1 MWIGDR
7 EGWGFV
13 RLRRE
18 RGPGRAAA
26 VLVMFVA
33 VLTALAATVST
44 ASAAPGTARSALAA
58 PAARPDFKLPFAC
71 GQTWQLQTY
80 RGHAPDDKKLDMY
93 RVGGSTLGSL
103 VAASAAGTVTERFEP
118 GGLEINHG
126 NGWFT
131 VYLHMDRVDVR
142 LGQQV
147 ASGTTLGRLGLVG
160 TTSAHL
166 HYEQLFDSNG
176 DNDGETDEMVHPV
189 IQGTEYRLS
198 PDDVFPKV
206 TSTNAC
212 GGGGEPTKYWVDT
225 FADATGYD
233 AVDCVGDSRPQ
244 CAPQGKLLKG
254 TNYVLC
260 KKAGDE
266 VRVGDSYNHWWLLTD
281 LDEVAPGGKGRAF
294 VSAYYLQ
301 RWGND
306 EAKDNDGLV
315 IRNCRDDEVPA

>member
-1 MWIGDR
+1 MH
-7 EGWGFV
+7 
-13 RLRRE
+13 LRGR
-18 RGPGRAAA
+18 RPLRSPAAGP
-26 VLVMFVA
+26 VTA
-33 VLTALAATVST
+33 VLTALTVLGLWLVGPG
-44 ASAAPGTARSALAA
+44 AAPAA
-58 PAARPDFKLPFAC
+58 AAARPDFRLPFAC

-80 RGHAPDDKKLDMY
+80 QGHTPEDKKLDMY
-93 RVGGSTLGSL
+93 RVGGDTLGAQ
-103 VAASAAGTVTERFEP
+103 VAASAAGTVTEFFAP

-126 NGWFT
+126 GGWFT
-131 VYLHMDRVDVR
+131 VYLHLDRIDVR

-147 ASGTTLGRLGLVG
+147 ASGTPLGRLGLVG

-166 HYEQLFDSNG
+166 HYEQLYDTNG

-198 PDDVFPKV
+198 PAGPFPRV

-212 GGGGEPTKYWVDT
+212 GGGGDPARVWVDT
-225 FADATGYD
+225 FADATGYA
-233 AVDCVGDSRPQ
+233 AVDCVGDGSPR
-244 CAPQGKLLKG
+244 CAPQGRLLKG

-260 KKAGDE
+260 KKWGDE

-281 LDEVAPGGKGRAF
+281 LDEVAPGGTGRAY

-306 EAKDNDGLV
+306 EAKDNDGRD
-315 IRNCRDDEVPA
+315 IRLC

>member
-1 MWIGDR
+1 M
-7 EGWGFV
+7 
-13 RLRRE
+13 RLRRG

-26 VLVMFVA
+26 VLAVLVA
-33 VLTALAATVST
+33 VLTAWAATVPA
-44 ASAAPGTARSALAA
+44 ASAAPGAARSAPAA
-58 PAARPDFKLPFAC
+58 PAARPDFRLPFAC

-80 RGHAPDDKKLDMY
+80 LGHAPDDKKLDMY
-93 RVGGSTLGSL
+93 RVGGTTLGSL
-103 VAASAAGTVTERFEP
+103 VAASAAGTVTETFEP

-131 VYLHMDRVDVR
+131 VYLHMDRIDVR

-147 ASGTTLGRLGLVG
+147 ASGATLGRLGLKG
-160 TTSAHL
+160 TSSAHL
-166 HYEQLFDSNG
+166 HYEQLYDTNG
-176 DNDGETDEMVHPV
+176 DNNGENDEIVHPV

-198 PDDVFPKV
+198 PGDDFPKV

-225 FADATGYD
+225 FADATGYA

-244 CAPQGKLLKG
+244 CVPQGKLYKG

-260 KKAGDE
+260 KKWGDKVE
-266 VRVGDSYNHWWLLTD
+266 VGSSFNHYWLLTD
-281 LDEVAPGGKGRAF
+281 LDEVAPGGKGRAY

-306 EAKDNDGLV
+306 EAKDNDGRV
-315 IRNCRDDEVPA
+315 IRDCGAHEVPA

>member
-1 MWIGDR
+1 M
-7 EGWGFV
+7 V
-13 RLRRE
+13 
-18 RGPGRAAA
+18 
-26 VLVMFVA
+26 VA
-33 VLTALAATVST
+33 LFTALAAMAST
-44 ASAAPGTARSALAA
+44 TYAAPRAERSAAAA

-80 RGHAPDDKKLDMY
+80 LGHSPDDKKIDMY
-93 RVGGSTLGSL
+93 RVGQPTLGSL
-103 VAASAAGTVTERFEP
+103 VAASAAGTVTETFEP

-131 VYLHMDRVDVR
+131 VYLHMDRIDVR
-142 LGQQV
+142 LGQRV
-147 ASGTTLGRLGLVG
+147 ESGATLGRLGLKG
-160 TTSAHL
+160 TNSAHL
-166 HYEQLFDSNG
+166 HYEQLYDTNG
-176 DNDGETDEMVHPV
+176 DNNGENDEMVHPV

-198 PDDVFPKV
+198 PGDNFPKV

-225 FADATGYD
+225 FADATGYA

-244 CAPQGKLLKG
+244 CAPQGKLYKG

-260 KKAGDE
+260 KKWGDKVE
-266 VRVGDSYNHWWLLTD
+266 VGNSFNHYWLLTD
-281 LDEVAPGGKGRAF
+281 LDEVAPGGKGRAY

-306 EAKDNDGLV
+306 EAKDNDGRV
-315 IRNCRDDEVPA
+315 IRDCEAHEVPA

>member
-1 MWIGDR
+1 M
-7 EGWGFV
+7 
-13 RLRRE
+13 RLRRG

-26 VLVMFVA
+26 VLA
-33 VLTALAATVST
+33 VLVAAVTALAATVSA
-44 ASAAPGTARSALAA
+44 ASAAPGAARSA
-58 PAARPDFKLPFAC
+58 PAARPDFRLPFAC

-93 RVGGSTLGSL
+93 RVGGTTLGSL
-103 VAASAAGTVTERFEP
+103 VAASAAGTVTETFEP

-131 VYLHMDRVDVR
+131 VYLHMDRIDVR

-147 ASGTTLGRLGLVG
+147 ASGATLGRLGLKG
-160 TTSAHL
+160 TSSAHL
-166 HYEQLFDSNG
+166 HYEQLYDTNG
-176 DNDGETDEMVHPV
+176 DNDGENDEIVHPV
-189 IQGTEYRLS
+189 IQGKEYRLS
-198 PDDVFPKV
+198 PDETFPKV

-225 FADATGYD
+225 FADAIGYA

-244 CAPQGKLLKG
+244 CAPQGKLYKG

-260 KKAGDE
+260 KKWGDKVE
-266 VRVGDSYNHWWLLTD
+266 VGSAFNHYWLLTD
-281 LDEVAPGGKGRAF
+281 LDEVAPGGKGRAY

-306 EAKDNDGLV
+306 EAKDNDGRV
-315 IRNCRDDEVPA
+315 IRDCEAHEVPA

>member
-1 MWIGDR
+1 M
-7 EGWGFV
+7 V
-13 RLRRE
+13 
-18 RGPGRAAA
+18 
-26 VLVMFVA
+26 VA
-33 VLTALAATVST
+33 LFTALAAMAST
-44 ASAAPGTARSALAA
+44 TYAAPRAERSAAAA

-80 RGHAPDDKKLDMY
+80 LGHSPDDKKIDMY
-93 RVGGSTLGSL
+93 RVGQPTLGSL
-103 VAASAAGTVTERFEP
+103 VAASAAGTVTETFEP

-131 VYLHMDRVDVR
+131 VYLHMDRIDVR
-142 LGQQV
+142 LGQRV
-147 ASGTTLGRLGLVG
+147 ESGATLGRLGLEG
-160 TTSAHL
+160 TNSAHL
-166 HYEQLFDSNG
+166 HYEQLYDTNG
-176 DNDGETDEMVHPV
+176 DNNGENDEMVHPV

-198 PDDVFPKV
+198 PGDNFPKV

-225 FADATGYD
+225 FADATGYA

-244 CAPQGKLLKG
+244 CAPQGKLYKG

-260 KKAGDE
+260 KKWGDKVE
-266 VRVGDSYNHWWLLTD
+266 VGNSFNHYWLLTD
-281 LDEVAPGGKGRAF
+281 LDEVAPGGKSRAY

-306 EAKDNDGLV
+306 EAKDNDGRV
-315 IRNCRDDEVPA
+315 IRDCEAHEVPA